1 VKEFRDALSADRE
14 IKVEAARKIGEL
26 AECVCCYSDDCL
38 QEEMLACKG
47 GHRFCT
53 NCVQRASDVSRKS
66 SVVA

>member
-1 VKEFRDALSADRE
+1 
-14 IKVEAARKIGEL
+14 
-26 AECVCCYSDDCL
+26 
-38 QEEMLACKG
+38 MLACKG